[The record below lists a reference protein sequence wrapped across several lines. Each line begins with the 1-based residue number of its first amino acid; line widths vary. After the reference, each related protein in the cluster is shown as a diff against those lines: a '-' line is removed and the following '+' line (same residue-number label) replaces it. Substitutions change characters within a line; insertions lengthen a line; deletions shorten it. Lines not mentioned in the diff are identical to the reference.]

1 MNPPKCD
8 EMDYINF
15 LIAAQQVFS
24 HVEAA
29 RTHPAE
35 AEEQASAHDA
45 YTRLLKRLP
54 PDSEMLWRE
63 VEPLVDR
70 EQGVLVFDDTT
81 LDKPYAS
88 QIALVTRHW
97 SGKHGRVV
105 QGINLISM
113 VWTDRE
119 CCLPCDFRLYD
130 KAQDGLTKNDHF
142 QHMVQQAAE
151 RGFQPELTVFDSWY
165 SGLPNLKL
173 LRSLGWHWLTQLKS
187 NREVSLDRSGNR
199 AIREILIPPQGC
211 LVHLKGYG
219 WIKVF
224 RTVGTNGD
232 AEYWATSR
240 LEMTIEEAAFFALDA
255 WQIEVYH
262 RGLKQ
267 FTGVERAQCRLEVS
281 QRNHIGLAIRAFVRL
296 EVHRLHSGISWF
308 EAKTSI
314 IRSAIRQYLAHPSI
328 TLQPT
333 A

>member
-24 HVEAA
+24 SLEAS
-29 RTHPAE
+29 RSHPRE
-35 AEEQASAHDA
+35 AQAPAHDA
-45 YTRLLKRLP
+45 YTRLLMRLP
-54 PDSEMLWRE
+54 PDSEKLWQE
-63 VEPLVDR
+63 VEPLI
-70 EQGVLVFDDTT
+70 EPKTGVLVIDDTT

-88 QIALVTRHW
+88 KMALVTQHW

-105 QGINLISM
+105 QGINLISL
-113 VWTDRE
+113 VWTANGCR
-119 CCLPCDFRLYD
+119 LPSDFRLYN
-130 KAQDGLTKNDHF
+130 KEQDGLSKNDHF
-142 QHMVQQAAE
+142 QDMLQKAAE
-151 RGFQPELTVFDSWY
+151 RSFEPELVVFDSWY
-165 SGLPNLKL
+165 SGLPNLKQ
-173 LRSLGWHWLTQLKS
+173 LRKLKWAWLTQLKS
-187 NREVSLDRSGNR
+187 NREVSIDHTGNR
-199 AIREILIPPQGC
+199 AIQDIFIPARGRV
-211 LVHLKGYG
+211 VHLKGYG

-232 AEYWATSR
+232 AEYWATSH
-240 LEMTIEEAAFFALDA
+240 LEMNIEEAAFHALDA

-267 FTGVERAQCRLEVS
+267 FTGIEQAQYRLEIS

-296 EVHRLHSGISWF
+296 EVHRLRSGISWF

-314 IRSAIRQYLAHPSI
+314 LRSAVRQYLAHPSF
-328 TLQPT
+328 TLLST